1 MSVYTLILETLIL
14 EVTPRV
20 HLDNKSR
27 EGDTCKLL
35 LSKDNIDMKA
45 KTLNEIKGDE
55 VIKKLHN
62 LLTKSRDNMFIIC
75 IKLRWKSS
83 TSNVCTTAINCKCT
97 FMRQKL
103 RQIKRSKRDPTISRS
118 CFKFG
123 DYVYKDITYTN
134 RFALYIDL
142 NIAIDSDRRIRTKLY
157 DERNEFNW

>member
-35 LSKDNIDMKA
+35 LSKDNIDMKE
-45 KTLNEIKGDE
+45 KPLNEIKGDE

-75 IKLRWKSS
+75 IKLR
-83 TSNVCTTAINCKCT
+83 
-97 FMRQKL
+97 
-103 RQIKRSKRDPTISRS
+103 
-118 CFKFG
+118 
-123 DYVYKDITYTN
+123 
-134 RFALYIDL
+134 
-142 NIAIDSDRRIRTKLY
+142 
-157 DERNEFNW
+157 

>member
-55 VIKKLHN
+55 IIKKLHSVQ
-62 LLTKSRDNMFIIC
+62 TR
-75 IKLRWKSS
+75 S
-83 TSNVCTTAINCKCT
+83 TETTCFPHMYQVKMNIEYQQCMHNC
-97 FMRQKL
+97 
-103 RQIKRSKRDPTISRS
+103 D
-118 CFKFG
+118 
-123 DYVYKDITYTN
+123 
-134 RFALYIDL
+134 
-142 NIAIDSDRRIRTKLY
+142 
-157 DERNEFNW
+157 